1 MAQQVEVRL
10 IEDLDC
16 SRSEDAVRA
25 GLDGTGYRIGR
36 TGGQARALPD
46 TLARCLA
53 AARRAGGGRRPAR
66 AGRRAPVSRLNP
78 AEARQRA
85 RAQGIVVNDRGRVP
99 AGLAP
104 RFKAPPPDRLV
115 SHGHQ
120 SHGGFTHMPMSG
132 SCRSEYLHTEG
143 ASFCSV

>member
-46 TLARCLA
+46 TLARCPA
-53 AARRAGGGRRPAR
+53 AARRGGGGKGPAPAGPRATGRRPKPAYGPPG
-66 AGRRAPVSRLNP
+66 GRG
-78 AEARQRA
+78 
-85 RAQGIVVNDRGRVP
+85 QGIVVDERRPGAGEP
-99 AGLAP
+99 APQGQAP
-104 RFKAPPPDRLV
+104 
-115 SHGHQ
+115 
-120 SHGGFTHMPMSG
+120 
-132 SCRSEYLHTEG
+132 
-143 ASFCSV
+143 